1 MQIQN
6 LISLLAVIH
15 WLYKVRGATVQGK
28 ELQRAR
34 RWVALGT
41 KRKHCKYKHWVNTN
55 TNKNAN
61 TNTNRGHKGGL
72 RWARKHKYKYQQNTQ
87 RWVYKYKDKQRTQ
100 SWGPLKGED
109 FERKIPIENVWCIC
123 VCVCPE

>member
-34 RWVALGT
+34 RWVTLGT
-41 KRKHCKYKHWVNTN
+41 KRKEGALQIQTV
-55 TNKNAN
+55 
-61 TNTNRGHKGGL
+61 GE
-72 RWARKHKYKYQQNTQ
+72 YKYI
-87 RWVYKYKDKQRTQ
+87 YKYKDKQRTQ
-100 SWGPLKGED
+100 SGGPLKRED
-109 FERKIPIENVWCIC
+109 FERKIPIEDV
-123 VCVCPE
+123 